1 MEDLARNNRNFVTAT
16 VIMLLITGA
25 IVTFGMVL
33 FPLSAY
39 VNPNAGLIPGLIN
52 TPQGNILVISMFG
65 LIAATIG
72 VFLNRVIQLERERTA
87 ILERGSA
94 PRKESTALPT
104 ADRQSI
110 EGEK

>member
-39 VNPNAGLIPGLIN
+39 ENPNAGLIPGLIN

-65 LIAATIG
+65 LIAANVG
-72 VFLNRVIQLERERTA
+72 VFLNRVIQLERERAA
-87 ILERGSA
+87 ILERGAA
-94 PRKESTALPT
+94 PKKEPTPLPT